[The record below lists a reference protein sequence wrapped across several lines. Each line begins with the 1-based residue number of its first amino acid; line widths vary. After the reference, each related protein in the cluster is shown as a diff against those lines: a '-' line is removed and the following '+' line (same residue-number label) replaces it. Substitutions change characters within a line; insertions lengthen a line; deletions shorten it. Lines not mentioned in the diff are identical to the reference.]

1 MVQLI
6 GEASSEVIA
15 TLARSWVGTRYH
27 HQAHKKGV
35 GCDCIGL
42 IIGVWEELFSGRVP
56 KDFVLPAYT
65 PHWGDESG
73 EFNVMA
79 EYCNRYLIPLPLVW
93 RSNGPADQL
102 RAGDV
107 ILWRMLRKGAT
118 KHAGILT
125 GPNSMVHAYYGHD
138 VMETPL
144 IQKAGSQLTFAFRFP
159 GNWRDDDDNKVAG
172 VGE

>member
-6 GEASSEVIA
+6 GEANGDRVVEI
-15 TLARSWVGTRYH
+15 ARSWIGTRYH

-42 IIGVWEELFSGRVP
+42 IIGVWEELFNGRVP
-56 KDFVLPAYT
+56 SSFSLPVYT
-65 PHWGDESG
+65 PHWGDETG

-79 EYCNRYLIPLPLVW
+79 EYSRKYLLPLPLVW
-93 RSNGPADQL
+93 HSDGPVNAL

-107 ILWRMLRKGAT
+107 ILWRMLRHGAT
-118 KHAGILT
+118 KHAGILSSPT
-125 GPNSMVHAYYGHD
+125 TMVHAYYGHD

-144 IQKAGSQLTFAFRFP
+144 IQKAGSLLTYAFRYP
-159 GNWRDDDDNKVAG
+159 EDW
-172 VGE
+172 EE